1 LPVEALDQGEEP
13 EASGDGA
20 GDGMTDEPDET
31 ADLATVRRLLSAGR
45 GIVVERYSK
54 AETRERR
61 TPDLRSSWPNVW

>member
-1 LPVEALDQGEEP
+1 
-13 EASGDGA
+13 
-20 GDGMTDEPDET
+20 MTDEPDET